1 MKLLFSF
8 KNLFY
13 NYKQAT
19 KRVFTPMTL
28 NKAVMEIRQRIKVR
42 PSPTNEPA
50 ASWTGVDLVN
60 ETQVKT
66 LTVIFKSAGCRWGK
80 AGGCTMCGYVYDCA
94 SEPPTLEDYK
104 AQLAR
109 AMKKAEK
116 FPEFMVKIFT
126 SGSFLDEQ
134 EVPPEARDAIL
145 KTLAD
150 DPRVVKVL
158 AETRP
163 NFVTEENVKE
173 CLNILKNKPFE
184 LAFGLETS
192 SDRIRRDSINKGFT
206 FRDFVRA
213 SEISRKNGATVK
225 AYLMLKP
232 LFLSERQALEDII
245 GSIDDAAPY
254 ADTISINLCNV
265 QKGTLVEALWEK
277 GQYRPP
283 WLWSIVEILQRAK
296 AAHPDLPLMSDPVG
310 AGSKRGPH
318 NCKLCSSDVA
328 DSLRTFSLTQN
339 PEDLSKT
346 DCECKEL
353 WRKVLELEDFTY
365 GAPILD

>member
-1 MKLLFSF
+1 
-8 KNLFY
+8 
-13 NYKQAT
+13 
-19 KRVFTPMTL
+19 
-28 NKAVMEIRQRIKVR
+28 
-42 PSPTNEPA
+42 
-50 ASWTGVDLVN
+50 
-60 ETQVKT
+60 
-66 LTVIFKSAGCRWGK
+66 
-80 AGGCTMCGYVYDCA
+80 
-94 SEPPTLEDYK
+94 
-104 AQLAR
+104 
-109 AMKKAEK
+109 
-116 FPEFMVKIFT
+116 MVKIFT
-126 SGSFLDEQ
+126 SGSFLDEH

-163 NFVTEENVKE
+163 NFVTEENVQE
-173 CLNILKNKPFE
+173 CLKILKNKPFE
-184 LAFGLETS
+184 LAVGLETS
-192 SDRIRRDSINKGFT
+192 SDRIRSDSINKGFT

-213 SEISRKNGATVK
+213 AEISRKKGVTVK

-232 LFLSERQALEDII
+232 LFLSERQAIEDII
-245 GSIDDAAPY
+245 RSIDDAAPY
-254 ADTISINLCNV
+254 SDTISINLCNV

-318 NCKLCSSDVA
+318 NCKICSSDVA

>member
-1 MKLLFSF
+1 MS
-8 KNLFY
+8 
-13 NYKQAT
+13 
-19 KRVFTPMTL
+19 L
-28 NKAVMEIRQRIKVR
+28 NKAVLDIRQRIKVK
-42 PSPTNEPA
+42 PSAKDEPA
-50 ASWTGVDLVN
+50 ASWTGTDLVDGVQ
-60 ETQVKT
+60 TKT

-104 AQLAR
+104 TQLA
-109 AMKKAEK
+109 KALRKTEK
-116 FPEFMVKIFT
+116 FSEFMVKIFT
-126 SGSFLDEQ
+126 SGSFLDEK

-145 KTLAD
+145 KKLAE

-163 NFVTEENVKE
+163 NFVSEENVQD
-173 CLNILKNKPFE
+173 CLSILKNKPFE

-192 SDRIRRDSINKGFT
+192 SDKIRKDSINKGFT
-206 FRDFVRA
+206 FQDFVRA
-213 SEISRKNGATVK
+213 AESAKKYGVTVK

-232 LFLSERQALEDII
+232 LFLSEKQAMEDII
-245 GSIDDAAPY
+245 RSIDDAAPY
-254 ADTISINLCNV
+254 SDTISINLCNV

-283 WLWSIVEILQRAK
+283 WLWSIIEILQKAK
-296 AAHPDLPLMSDPVG
+296 AAHPELPLMSDPVG

-318 NCKLCSSDVA
+318 NCKECSSELA
-328 DSLRTFSLTQN
+328 SSLRTFSLTQD
-339 PEDLSKT
+339 PADLSKT
-346 DCECKEL
+346 DCGCKEL
-353 WRKVLELEDFTY
+353 WKKTLEIEDFTY

>member
-1 MKLLFSF
+1 MKLALSF

-13 NYKQAT
+13 NYKKQAKT
-19 KRVFTPMTL
+19 SFKPMTL
-28 NKAVMEIRQRIKVR
+28 NKEVLEIRQRIKVR

-60 ETQVKT
+60 GTQVKT

-104 AQLAR
+104 TQLAR

-116 FPEFMVKIFT
+116 LPEFMVKIFT

-134 EVPPEARDAIL
+134 EVPSEARDTIL

-150 DPRVVKVL
+150 DTRVVKVL

-163 NFVTEENVKE
+163 NFVTEENVQE
-173 CLNILKNKPFE
+173 CLKILKNKPFE

-206 FRDFVRA
+206 FSDFGRA
-213 SEISRKNGATVK
+213 SEIAKKNGTTVK

-232 LFLSERQALEDII
+232 LFLSERQALEDIVR
-245 GSIDDAAPY
+245 SIDDAAPY

-277 GQYRPP
+277 RQYRPP
-283 WLWSIVEILQRAK
+283 WLWSIVEVLQRAK

-318 NCKLCSSDVA
+318 NCKICSSDVA

-339 PEDLSKT
+339 PEDLGKA

-353 WRKVLELEDFTY
+353 WRKVLELDDFTY